1 MLIYAAYNA
10 QGSRGIIVA
19 EQVGA
24 VKRRY
29 RQGETQETIKID
41 GFLRFTPPLETEMVD
56 DDSQTFFKPELAV
69 LNNVNTRPT
78 LV

>member
-1 MLIYAAYNA
+1 
-10 QGSRGIIVA
+10 
-19 EQVGA
+19 

>member
-24 VKRRY
+24 VKRS
-29 RQGETQETIKID
+29 ID
-41 GFLRFTPPLETEMVD
+41 RVKLRRPSKLMV
-56 DDSQTFFKPELAV
+56 F
-69 LNNVNTRPT
+69 
-78 LV
+78 